1 MVETTSCLRT
11 PVLARQFS
19 GGGVAGTGKA
29 VSVAGAVA
37 VNGSV
42 VWVGI
47 ISFFGWQAESPKRS
61 ERMAKKRVP

>member
-1 MVETTSCLRT
+1 
-11 PVLARQFS
+11 
-19 GGGVAGTGKA
+19 VAGAGKE

-37 VNGSV
+37 VIGST

-61 ERMAKKRVP
+61 ARMAKKRVP